1 MMPSEDFYRSASRG
15 MIECGTLPPSARAR
29 LGGRNMEPLLYR
41 TAGAALIAA
50 IVLWPVVQWV
60 LR

>member
-15 MIECGTLPPSARAR
+15 MIEAGTLPPSARVR
-29 LGGRNMEPLLYR
+29 LGGRNMEPLLCR

-50 IVLWPVVQWV
+50 LVVWAV
-60 LR
+60 ARHML